1 MSNYEYIINPT
12 TGKKVKITS
21 TLGRKILDSYKNLN
35 QYGSGINLEPE
46 KDEILR
52 FFQSEMEKL
61 KDFFPDNNQWS
72 LPVKG
77 PIFFEGDNV
86 VVDIRDPL
94 MSILGEGFSNA
105 VGKIFNPEAVGERK
119 VYHNY
124 FPDMTPDQEESIN
137 IYDFHYTPSFGHAI
151 SEINSGT
158 HNRNQTF
165 LDYVRDDPRLS
176 LYLQMVE
183 GMEEDLK
190 PKYNKSTSN
199 PFDVSFRY
207 IETEK
212 NKKLYIVEWDQKGE
226 DGNNKLSMFDSDELI
241 ALNEWEQ
248 LSHFTQEDE
257 ELEELE
263 ERLRALTNRMESQSE
278 HNTDDDNLTD
288 LEERLNALRSTE
300 ESQSEHDRDT
310 DTVSDEEDGNDDSD
324 DSESQSDNQTDSE
337 DSDVVNHRS
346 MSLRLSF
353 ILYVFKLLG
362 LTTIEDIDL
371 NNQGHQTLMR
381 LQEESEFVP
390 GSSGYEWISDTYD
403 IVQDILYNSSL
414 TARPNQI
421 QEVDRLLRY
430 FADQMAFLMS
440 LINNESQ
447 STSLTYINLKID
459 EIGVE
464 EIIRRINEDQAEDE
478 DGDEDRDD
486 DEDED
491 EDEDEDQGEDHRES
505 ESDSEDEQSSG
516 EESEIDEDQQ
526 DETPFYIGVN
536 EDLSDRDGPTP
547 SSVMISKI
555 SHAQYD
561 IGLTEMSPNRFT
573 QLTREALDLTDD
585 TGEDYLYLAVIYE
598 VLGNLE
604 YSLET
609 IDREDLREQL
619 HRFAREVSDMTELFE
634 ITEDDAPIGW
644 NAVRTNLEAIDI
656 ESLIRRHG

>member
-1 MSNYEYIINPT
+1 MKKSSYIVNPI
-12 TGKKVKITS
+12 TGKNIRVNSK
-21 TLGRKILDSYKNLN
+21 LGRKIINSYNKIN
-35 QYGSGINLEPE
+35 QYGSGMNLEPE

-124 FPDMTPDQEESIN
+124 FPDMTPNQEESIN

-190 PKYNKSTSN
+190 PKYNKSTNN

-248 LSHFTQEDE
+248 LSHFSREDE
-257 ELEELE
+257 GLAELE
-263 ERLRALTNRMESQSE
+263 ERLRALTSRMESQSE
-278 HNTDDDNLTD
+278 HNTDDD
-288 LEERLNALRSTE
+288 S
-300 ESQSEHDRDT
+300 
-310 DTVSDEEDGNDDSD
+310 DDSD
-324 DSESQSDNQTDSE
+324 EDESDSESQSDNQTDSE
-337 DSDVVNHRS
+337 DSDVVSHGS

-440 LINNESQ
+440 LINDESQ
-447 STSLTYINLKID
+447 STNLTHIIDKID

-478 DGDEDRDD
+478 DEDDDRDD
-486 DEDED
+486 DGDD
-491 EDEDEDQGEDHRES
+491 DRDDDGDDYRDDNGDEDQGEDHREA

>member
-1 MSNYEYIINPT
+1 
-12 TGKKVKITS
+12 
-21 TLGRKILDSYKNLN
+21 
-35 QYGSGINLEPE
+35 
-46 KDEILR
+46 
-52 FFQSEMEKL
+52 
-61 KDFFPDNNQWS
+61 
-72 LPVKG
+72 
-77 PIFFEGDNV
+77 
-86 VVDIRDPL
+86 
-94 MSILGEGFSNA
+94 
-105 VGKIFNPEAVGERK
+105 
-119 VYHNY
+119 
-124 FPDMTPDQEESIN
+124 
-137 IYDFHYTPSFGHAI
+137 
-151 SEINSGT
+151 
-158 HNRNQTF
+158 
-165 LDYVRDDPRLS
+165 
-176 LYLQMVE
+176 
-183 GMEEDLK
+183 
-190 PKYNKSTSN
+190 
-199 PFDVSFRY
+199 
-207 IETEK
+207 
-212 NKKLYIVEWDQKGE
+212 
-226 DGNNKLSMFDSDELI
+226 
-241 ALNEWEQ
+241 
-248 LSHFTQEDE
+248 
-257 ELEELE
+257 
-263 ERLRALTNRMESQSE
+263 
-278 HNTDDDNLTD
+278 
-288 LEERLNALRSTE
+288 
-300 ESQSEHDRDT
+300 
-310 DTVSDEEDGNDDSD
+310 
-324 DSESQSDNQTDSE
+324 
-337 DSDVVNHRS
+337 
-346 MSLRLSF
+346 
-353 ILYVFKLLG
+353 
-362 LTTIEDIDL
+362 
-371 NNQGHQTLMR
+371 
-381 LQEESEFVP
+381 
-390 GSSGYEWISDTYD
+390 
-403 IVQDILYNSSL
+403 
-414 TARPNQI
+414 
-421 QEVDRLLRY
+421 
-430 FADQMAFLMS
+430 MAFLMS

-478 DGDEDRDD
+478 DGDRDEHEDEDRDDDD

-491 EDEDEDQGEDHRES
+491 HREA